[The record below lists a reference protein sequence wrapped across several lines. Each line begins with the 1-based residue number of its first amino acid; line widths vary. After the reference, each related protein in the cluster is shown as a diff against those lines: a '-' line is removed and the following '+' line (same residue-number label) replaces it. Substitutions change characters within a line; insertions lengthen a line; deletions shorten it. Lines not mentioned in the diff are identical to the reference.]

1 MKFYVHKDFVTSFS
15 FLVSYCR
22 CSSTSSLGVVLA
34 PRSFLES
41 FSILPSSFQFL
52 YPTPVFPPAGVFLD
66 PSPSFLNHP
75 SIFGWFFVSLSPF
88 FLRLSSLSFFFF
100 AFVASFSF
108 LAFAFFPL
116 CLIFLFPPSFLCR
129 IILFRA
135 VFQAHLLAATDL
147 WPFLMWLS
155 QKCNSSIMP

>member
-100 AFVASFSF
+100 AFVSSF
-108 LAFAFFPL
+108 LRILPQQNTAL
-116 CLIFLFPPSFLCR
+116 LSHVCLSVCLSVCDGRDMSIYAN
-129 IILFRA
+129 IY
-135 VFQAHLLAATDL
+135 TD
-147 WPFLMWLS
+147 FEH
-155 QKCNSSIMP
+155 